1 MPIQAATSQ
10 TAHITTEHRLAER
23 FAETLTAH
31 DLGAFSTLLHPDYI
45 NHNRYAEPGK
55 AGSVAIFGAFID
67 AFDDFRA
74 ETDDIIAVQGTVVG
88 RYTYRGR
95 HTGTFLGVPA
105 SGAEIEM
112 HTIDIWRVRDGLLAE
127 HWDELNTLELFQQ
140 IGVIPALALN

>member
-1 MPIQAATSQ
+1 M
-10 TAHITTEHRLAER
+10 TTERRLAER

-31 DLGAFSTLLHPDYI
+31 DLDAFAALLHPDYV

-55 AGSVAIFGAFID
+55 AGSVAVFGAFL
-67 AFDDFRA
+67 AAVENFRV
-74 ETDDIIAVQGTVVG
+74 ETDDIIDAGGTVVG

-95 HTGTFLGVPA
+95 HTGTLLGVPA

-112 HTIDIWRVRDGLLAE
+112 HSIDIWRVRDGLFAE

-140 IGVIPALALN
+140 MGVIPPLAPG